1 MLMDLKNSMNMSNE
15 YQLKQLNDPI
25 NYQVSLRGDKEEL
38 SEIPLRFMY
47 KDRKIKER
55 DSFGGYRFY
64 SDNLK
69 KRTNPTDEYRK
80 KLEEELL
87 KKKQLLSEYEMNGG
101 HLTQNQ
107 IKTLKKNSNF
117 TKSNSA
123 FNIFDMNDISD
134 INENTKNVEYSK
146 NVSANENLIKVL
158 DAQVDLLKRQSNDQ
172 IKQLSKMTENKNNL
186 YKIHIYRN
194 MMGDNE
200 NGLEEPK
207 VHSQY
212 LAINNNRVQTFK
224 HVLTQ
229 DKPEYIPLEELEKIK
244 QENEIELLDKE
255 DDYYGRKKISK
266 EEILRRQEEKKRY
279 LRAKQLNNMIKRP
292 GYNNDKP
299 LDQKDYEFINK
310 YNNYLIN
317 KQNNFDKIGYEEEW
331 NTTKVKSQNA
341 NGIVDR
347 KDGLPGYLDQ
357 DDHKLYYYDINEGQ
371 GELNFER
378 PLKIHKHIG
387 KENTLKRTFRNEP
400 GYENTKGHFYRTGSA
415 PDLNNITDNNN
426 YYSNFNTNKESN
438 IRDFVNSGDNAYT
451 NKSINLEENKNEKF
465 MKLIYGM
472 LTKNENGEVPKNKII
487 EEMKLDENAIQE
499 IGFIDIEDFQ
509 NKLNNF
515 PSKNPDYMTEEE
527 FYNFMLQKNILSPIT
542 SNVNIYENQLYHIN
556 DPQMNR
562 TIPVSPKAFEKVN
575 ENEILPGMSTSYFD
589 FLKNPS
595 TTARLRHINQTLK
608 GKRSQSALDNSKNK
622 FNNLNK
628 SFDLKNNYRNNY
640 KNIRGNK
647 LNKSYDNEKN
657 NYTDNNNNLYYAT
670 NAHFNINNY
679 NKKSDLNFTIPKP
692 PEFLKEDYHGKKLI
706 KMKEI
711 LEERKKNE
719 DDVFKHT
726 FHANPL
732 NKRMFDTK
740 GDLRNVIEREK
751 SARQKRINQKK
762 IEIISSMKPFS
773 FYDADFKSF
782 VERKNQECLPPE
794 FAPFKANPIQYKSQV
809 NMYHGLDNNA
819 KEARQERI
827 HQRALSTF
835 NAASLPPRM
844 EMHEKQKKLQEKEK
858 IIIEKQNE
866 ESEKNKR
873 MFRAKRAPNFN
884 LLHEKFINI
893 LEKKKRAAQPT
904 VPKPFTF
911 HEPKKKAELCQF
923 LDFEN
928 NPKAKNPKKIKN
940 IDVIRKRMQKKP
952 KIEPPSTKSLKL
964 LMDTRRKELEDRKIR
979 EESIRR
985 EDEQRRIKQQRLNER
1000 VRSSSVIQGNK
1011 KQLEENRKIR
1021 KQEFESNLK
1030 EDKKRYKDNLKLM
1043 YQKVDNQPLMMETVG
1058 RKKDMKPMEQ
1068 EDNNN

>member
-1 MLMDLKNSMNMSNE
+1 MDLKNSLNLSNE
-15 YQLKQLNDPI
+15 YRLKQLNDPI
-25 NYQVSLRGDKEEL
+25 NYQVSLRGDQEEI
-38 SEIPLRFMY
+38 SETPLRYML

-64 SDNLK
+64 KDNLK

-80 KLEEELL
+80 KLEEEILQ
-87 KKKQLLSEYEMNGG
+87 KKKIISDYEQNGG
-101 HLTQNQ
+101 HLSQNQ
-107 IKTLKKNSNF
+107 LKSLQKSGNF
-117 TKSNSA
+117 KKANSA
-123 FNIFDMNDISD
+123 FNIFDINDIE
-134 INENTKNVEYSK
+134 ENAKNVEYSK
-146 NVSANENLIKVL
+146 NVSINENLIKVL

-172 IKQLSKMTENKNNL
+172 FEKLTKDNEFKNSL
-186 YKIHIYRN
+186 YKTKRYRN
-194 MMGDNE
+194 MFNNDE

-207 VHSQY
+207 VHSQF
-212 LAINNNRVQTFK
+212 LAANNSRVQTFK

-244 QENEIELLDKE
+244 QKHEKDLKDKE

-266 EEILRRQEEKKRY
+266 EELMELEE
-279 LRAKQLNNMIKRP
+279 RAKKLLRSKQLFNMIQRP
-292 GYNNDKP
+292 GYNNDNP
-299 LDQKDYEFINK
+299 LDEKDYEFINK

-317 KQNNFDKIGYEEEW
+317 KQNTYDKIGYEEEW

-341 NGIVDR
+341 NGVVDR

-357 DDHKLYYYDINEGQ
+357 DDYRLYYYDINEGQ

-400 GYENTKGHFYRTGSA
+400 GYEETKNKFYRTASA
-415 PDLNNITDNNN
+415 PDFNNITSKNNLNNINEVD
-426 YYSNFNTNKESN
+426 ESN
-438 IRDFVNSGDNAYT
+438 NIDFVNNGDIIYT
-451 NKSINLEENKNEKF
+451 NKSINLEGSKNDQF
-465 MKLIYGM
+465 MKLIFGM
-472 LTKNENGEVPKNKII
+472 LTKNEDGEVAKNKII
-487 EEMKLDENAIQE
+487 SEMKLDESAIIE
-499 IGFIDIEDFQ
+499 LGFKNKNELEY
-509 NKLNNF
+509 KLNNF
-515 PSKNPDYMTEEE
+515 PTKNPGYMTENE
-527 FYNFMLQKNILSPIT
+527 FYSFLLQKNKIPKNY
-542 SNVNIYENQLYHIN
+542 SNININKNQLYKN
-556 DPQMNR
+556 N
-562 TIPVSPKAFEKVN
+562 IPKKSQSIPISPKGFQKN
-575 ENEILPGMSTSYFD
+575 NNCEILPGMSTSYFD

-595 TTARLRHINQTLK
+595 TYARLKHINKTLK
-608 GKRSQSALDNSKNK
+608 GKRAKSAFDDSRDKNM
-622 FNNLNK
+622 NK
-628 SFDLKNNYRNNY
+628 SFDFKKNSYRN
-640 KNIRGNK
+640 IRKNK
-647 LNKSYDNEKN
+647 LNKSYENDKN
-657 NYTDNNNNLYYAT
+657 THTDNNNFYFTT
-670 NAHFNINNY
+670 NGHFNINNY

-692 PEFLKEDYHGKKLI
+692 FEFLKEDYHGKKLI

-719 DDVFKHT
+719 NEIFNHI

-751 SARQKRINQKK
+751 SARQHRVNQRK

-794 FAPFKANPIQYKSQV
+794 FVPFKANPIKYKSQV
-809 NMYHGLDNNA
+809 KMYEGNIKND

-844 EMHEKQKKLQEKEK
+844 EMHEKQKKLQEQEK
-858 IIIEKQNE
+858 LLIEKQKE
-866 ESEKNKR
+866 ESDKNKR
-873 MFRAKRAPNFN
+873 IFKAQKAPNFN
-884 LLHEKFINI
+884 LLHEKFINA

-928 NPKAKNPKKIKN
+928 NPKDKNPKKTKN
-940 IDVIRKRMQKKP
+940 IEIIRKKMQKKP
-952 KIEPPSTKSLKL
+952 KIEPSSTRSLKL
-964 LMDTRRKELEDRKIR
+964 LMETRRKELEDKKIR
-979 EESIRR
+979 EENIKR
-985 EDEQRRIKQQRLNER
+985 EDELRRERQNRLNDR

-1011 KQLEENRKIR
+1011 KALREKKINNQKAF
-1021 KQEFESNLK
+1021 KQNLK
-1030 EDKKRYKDNLKLM
+1030 ENQEEYKGKLNAI
-1043 YQKVDNQPLMMETVG
+1043 YQKVENRPLMMEIQG
-1058 RKKDMKPMEQ
+1058 QKKEIEDMKQ
-1068 EDNNN
+1068 DKNI